1 MVNTMRNTKMENN
14 RYFTQSLQTLSY
26 SDLSIMNSMIID
38 AMRSVRKRVAQRV
51 KRHVN
56 IGDYV
61 TVHHDKFGGR
71 KLLVKKLNPKK
82 AILEDEMFG
91 EEWRVPYSLIDT
103 VDRMEVA

>member
-1 MVNTMRNTKMENN
+1 MKNTKMENN

-38 AMRSVRKRVAQRV
+38 MMKAKRQRVAQRV

-61 TVHHDKFGGR
+61 TVHDDRFGGR
-71 KLLVKKLNPKK
+71 KLLVRKLNPKK
-82 AILEDEMFG
+82 ALLEDEMFDQT
-91 EEWRVPYSLIDT
+91 WRVPYSLIDT